1 VVLRRV
7 FFIFGCCG
15 VAWACWYYMLWY
27 HYYDILPRSPQ
38 PSIGR
43 IYPINMHGFT
53 KYATRKELR
62 HIDTTEDIF
71 FAWIAIGLLVGG
83 IFNKDLL
90 AKGDD
95 KKWPSGS
102 SMPP

>member
-1 VVLRRV
+1 MVLRRV
-7 FFIFGCCG
+7 FFLFGCCG
-15 VAWACWYYMLWY
+15 VAWACWFYMLWY

-53 KYATRKELR
+53 KYATRNELS
-62 HIDTTEDIF
+62 HINTTEDIF
-71 FAWIAIGLLVGG
+71 FAWIAIWLLVGG

-95 KKWPSGS
+95 KKWHSDS
-102 SMPP
+102 SVPP

>member
-1 VVLRRV
+1 
-7 FFIFGCCG
+7 
-15 VAWACWYYMLWY
+15 
-27 HYYDILPRSPQ
+27 
-38 PSIGR
+38 
-43 IYPINMHGFT
+43 MHGFT